1 MNVIHCYLDA
11 FRRYADF
18 SGRSTR
24 PQYWWFALVNTA
36 IFVIV
41 EGALL
46 GRMENVGA
54 LRNNINSGSGAMSVV
69 ASVLLVYAMAA
80 LIPSLALSVR
90 RLHDTGRSG
99 WWLFIQFVPLIG
111 PIWLLVLFC
120 LPSEPRVNRFG

>member
-1 MNVIHCYLDA
+1 MNAIHCYLDA

-24 PQYWWFALVNTA
+24 PQYWWFALVNTI
-36 IFVIV
+36 IFVIG
-41 EGALL
+41 EGVFL

-54 LRNNINSGSGAMSVV
+54 LRNNINSGSGAMSIV
-69 ASVLLVYAMAA
+69 AGILLVYAMAA

-111 PIWLLVLFC
+111 PLWLLVLLC